1 MAEQLIT
8 EAMVSKWKPVLD
20 AQDSRSLQEINNE
33 KIAIRLLE
41 NQENWCKNNQQ
52 FLLETGA
59 ATNTIGGGAVATWS
73 PVLIKMAKRLPPMLI
88 SMEFFGVQPLAT
100 PDGLVFAMRSRYST
114 QTGAEALFNE
124 ANSAFSGAGTQS
136 TNESGLPQGQVTAGT
151 SPAGDPGYA
160 PGSGTGM
167 ATATAET
174 LGDVATWAQMAVSI
188 EKTTVSALS
197 RGLYADYTHE
207 LRQDMMAVHGQD
219 VDAILSEMLVTEIQ
233 AEMNREFIR
242 TMLVSAQM
250 GTTGAVPGIFNVT
263 SDTDGRWWE
272 ERIKCLL
279 FSIEVE
285 ANNIAIRTR
294 RGKGNRLLCS
304 PNVASALA
312 MVGVLE
318 YNPNLASNAAMKVD
332 PTTST
337 FAGVMANGMR
347 VHIDPYADRDYFM
360 VGYKGVNEMDS
371 GIFYSPYTPLE
382 MYRTVGQDSF
392 QPRIGFKTRY
402 AISANP
408 FCKMDQY
415 GNLAAGLGLGQ
426 GENTYFVK
434 SIVQNLY

>member
-1 MAEQLIT
+1 MAELVT
-8 EAMVSKWKPVLD
+8 EDMKKKWTPILE
-20 AQDSRSLQEINNE
+20 ASDSRSIKEINDE

-41 NQENWCKNNQQ
+41 NQETWCKNNTQ

-59 ATNTIGGGAVATWS
+59 ATNSVGAGGVATWS

-100 PDGLVFAMRSRYST
+100 PDGLVFAMRSRYGT
-114 QTGAEALFNE
+114 PTGPEALFNE
-124 ANSAFSGAGTQS
+124 ANSAYSGAGTQS
-136 TNESGLPQGQVTAGT
+136 YNESGLPLGTVASDAAGYGTTA
-151 SPAGDPGYA
+151 A
-160 PGSGTGM
+160 PGSGTAM
-167 ATATAET
+167 PTATAET

-188 EKTTVSALS
+188 EKTTVSAQS

-219 VDAILSEMLVTEIQ
+219 VDSILSEMLVTEIQ

-250 GTTGAVPGIFNVT
+250 GTTGATPGIFNVT

-294 RGKGNRLLCS
+294 RGRGNRLLVS

-318 YNPNLASNAAMKVD
+318 YNPNLAGNAAMKVD

-408 FCKMDQY
+408 FVKQ
-415 GNLAAGLGLGQ
+415 NAAGVPAPGLGLGQ
-426 GENTYFVK
+426 GENSYFVK